1 MNDTVKLPTNFS
13 PSNMLSF
20 DLETTAA
27 NPFEAHRGCLKHLFP
42 KGTRTDDLIREMRG
56 C

>member
-1 MNDTVKLPTNFS
+1 MVLTFRISGNALVAEKQKP
-13 PSNMLSF
+13 
-20 DLETTAA
+20 A